1 MDEEENN
8 HISSQVTKRR
18 AKLTE
23 LHDSYGISDD
33 DGEPATSPQK
43 VTAAK
48 RPRKKPTGKKSADEI
63 YTIDKILVTWNDE
76 SEYGKSFRGMTSD
89 EQQLEV
95 VRMNKGAAKGLKT
108 VIKSKL
114 LDVNFKLLIASK
126 MMEHLH
132 ESRTPM
138 AKNFHVAPN
147 TIKAVLSNPNFI
159 SVGEWVEVDAD
170 RTPGFNSEGGI
181 AVITQVHDAL
191 VDVK

>member
-1 MDEEENN
+1 
-8 HISSQVTKRR
+8 
-18 AKLTE
+18 
-23 LHDSYGISDD
+23 
-33 DGEPATSPQK
+33 
-43 VTAAK
+43 
-48 RPRKKPTGKKSADEI
+48 
-63 YTIDKILVTWNDE
+63 
-76 SEYGKSFRGMTSD
+76 MTSD

-138 AKNFHVAPN
+138 AKIFHVPPN
-147 TIKAVLSNPNFI
+147 TINAVLANPNFI

>member
-1 MDEEENN
+1 
-8 HISSQVTKRR
+8 V
-18 AKLTE
+18 
-23 LHDSYGISDD
+23 LHDSYAISDD
-33 DGEPATSPQK
+33 DFEPATSPQK
-43 VTAAK
+43 VTTAK
-48 RPRKKPTGKKSADEI
+48 QPRKKTTRKKSADET
-63 YTIDKILVTWNDE
+63 YTIDKILVTWNDD
-76 SEYGKSFRGMTSD
+76 SEYGKSFREMTSE

-138 AKNFHVAPN
+138 AKIFHVTPN
-147 TIKAVLSNPNFI
+147 TMNAVLSNPNFI